1 MMCWIIRLIM
11 IGKRGHM
18 KKNKW
23 VGVLIVM
30 SIPSLA
36 LASMGSD
43 PVPEPTSMLFFG
55 AGLIGIAIMRKKY
68 KAKREKKAEK

>member
-1 MMCWIIRLIM
+1 
-11 IGKRGHM
+11 M

-36 LASMGSD
+36 LASIGSD
-43 PVPEPTSMLFFG
+43 PIPEPTSMLFFG
-55 AGLIGIAIMRKKY
+55 AGLIGMAIMRKKY
-68 KAKREKKAEK
+68 KAKRQKKAEK